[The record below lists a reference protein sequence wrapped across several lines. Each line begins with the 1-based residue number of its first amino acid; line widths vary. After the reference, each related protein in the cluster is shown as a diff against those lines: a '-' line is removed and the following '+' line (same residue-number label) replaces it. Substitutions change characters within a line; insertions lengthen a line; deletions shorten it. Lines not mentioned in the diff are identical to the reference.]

1 VTTLAVVVAPDS
13 FKGSLTAAAAAEAI
27 ATGLRAARPDLEA
40 RLRPVADG
48 GEGSTDM
55 VLAAGWTPLWWTAAG
70 PTGEPVTARVAVAPA
85 GPGPRTALV
94 ELAEACGLGRL
105 PEGRLAPMQA
115 STYGAGDLVR
125 AALDA
130 GARRIVVAVGGS
142 ASTDGGAGLVTALG
156 VRLLDAQGRPLP
168 PGGGAL
174 ADLDRVDV
182 TGLDRRLADCEV
194 VLARDVDN
202 PLTGPDGA
210 AHVFAPQKGA
220 TAEDV
225 ERLDAGLRRF
235 AAVLRRDL
243 GVDVEGLPGAGA
255 AGGAGA
261 AVLAFLGGNSA
272 PGIDLLLDLTG
283 FDAALDGA
291 HLVITGEGSLD
302 RQSLAGKAPLGVARR
317 AAARGIPVVTLA
329 GRVALDDDGRARL
342 AAAGVVASYALLD
355 VQPDARQAQRD
366 AAALLAA
373 LGPRALAHA
382 RTSGAAPADPEPP
395 RRKQSGVS
403 SQDPVG
409 RGSTGAS

>member
-1 VTTLAVVVAPDS
+1 MTRLAVVVAPDS
-13 FKGSLTAAAAAEAI
+13 FKGSLTATAAAEAI
-27 ATGLRAARPDLEA
+27 AAGLRAARPDVEA

-48 GEGSTDM
+48 GEGSTDV
-55 VLAAGWTPLWWTAAG
+55 VLAAGWTPLSCVAAG
-70 PTGEPVTARVAVAPA
+70 PTGEPVTARVALAPA
-85 GPGPRTALV
+85 SAGPRTALV

-105 PEGRLAPMQA
+105 PGGRLAPLRA

-125 AALDA
+125 AALGA
-130 GARRIVVAVGGS
+130 GARRIVIAVGGS

-156 VRLLDAQGRPLP
+156 ARLLDARGHPLP

-182 TGLDRRLADCEV
+182 TGLDPRLAGTEV
-194 VLARDVDN
+194 VLARDVEN
-202 PLTGPDGA
+202 PLTGPEGA
-210 AHVFAPQKGA
+210 ARVFAPQKGA
-220 TAEDV
+220 TAEEV
-225 ERLDAGLRRF
+225 ERLEAGLHRF

-243 GVDVEGLPGAGA
+243 GVDVDALPGAGA

-272 PGIDLLLDLTG
+272 PGIELLLDLTG

-291 HLVITGEGSLD
+291 HLVVTGEGSLD

-317 AAARGIPVVTLA
+317 AAARGIPVVALA
-329 GRVALDDDGRARL
+329 GRVALDDDGHARL

-395 RRKQSGVS
+395 RRNQSGVS

-409 RGSTGAS
+409 RGGG